1 MLAYDFFQ
9 EERLIRAGF
18 ESAFSFL
25 SELSIWGPGIYGNP
39 YLHDD
44 PMHTPMEV
52 VNGVPMLELLHEQDK
67 A

>member
-39 YLHDD
+39 YLHDN
-44 PMHTPMEV
+44 PMHTPMEI
-52 VNGVPMLELLHEQDK
+52 GMSAPLLKLLYKQSK

>member
-1 MLAYDFFQ
+1 MLAYDLFQ
-9 EERLIRAGF
+9 EERLFRAGF

-25 SELSIWGPGIYGNP
+25 SKLSIWGPGIYGNP
-39 YLHDD
+39 HLHDD

>member
-9 EERLIRAGF
+9 KERLIRAGF

-44 PMHTPMEV
+44 PMHTPIEGAK
-52 VNGVPMLELLHEQDK
+52 GVPLLGLLHEQGNT
-67 A
+67 

>member
-9 EERLIRAGF
+9 KERLIRAGF